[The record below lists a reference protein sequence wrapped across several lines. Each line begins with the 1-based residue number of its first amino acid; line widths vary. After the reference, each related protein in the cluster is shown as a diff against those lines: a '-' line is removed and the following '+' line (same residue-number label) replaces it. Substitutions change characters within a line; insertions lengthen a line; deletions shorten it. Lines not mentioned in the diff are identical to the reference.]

1 MGRNGGLLSVALS
14 RESPQAEVIRHPVLL
29 EPGLS
34 SGDHCDMISSDPLPL
49 WLTHPISLN
58 LPRQGLLLI
67 FTWQIFTRYNQ
78 NFSANL
84 RTFRIPNPVTNLRA
98 KMALP
103 GGDDSK

>member
-14 RESPQAEVIRHPVLL
+14 RESPQTEVIRHPVLL

-34 SGDHCDMISSDPLPL
+34 SGGHCDMTSSDPLSL
-49 WLTHPISLN
+49 WRMHPISLN

-67 FTWQIFTRYNQ
+67 FIWQIFTRHNQ
-78 NFSANL
+78 KFGANL
-84 RTFRIPNPVTNLRA
+84 RAFHIPNPVTNLRA